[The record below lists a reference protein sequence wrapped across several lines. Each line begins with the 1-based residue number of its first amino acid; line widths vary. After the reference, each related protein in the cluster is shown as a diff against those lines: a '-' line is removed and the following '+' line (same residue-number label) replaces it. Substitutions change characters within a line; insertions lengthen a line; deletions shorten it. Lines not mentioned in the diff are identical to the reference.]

1 MKASPP
7 NRQHAAAYTLVELLL
22 VIAIIILLVS
32 MLLSGIAAV
41 RESARRTKA
50 RSEVNAIRHAF
61 QAYYLEYTRW
71 PSNLVAGHPDNE
83 GTPGI
88 PVTASVLNMLS
99 GQNLSGNNPRL
110 LRFME
115 IPNSATSSPDGAYL
129 DPWGQ
134 TNKYMCDFDNNGT
147 LTLQIAGSTDLVDVA
162 VGVWSTGRN
171 RRDATPEDQQ
181 DDICTWR

>member
-7 NRQHAAAYTLVELLL
+7 NRRHAAAFTLIELLL

-41 RESARRTKA
+41 RENARRTKA
-50 RSEVNAIRHAF
+50 RGDVNAIRHAF

-71 PSNLVAGHPDNE
+71 PSNLVAGCPDNE

-99 GQNLSGNNPRL
+99 GQNLSGL
-110 LRFME
+110 SL
-115 IPNSATSSPDGAYL
+115 IH
-129 DPWGQ
+129 
-134 TNKYMCDFDNNGT
+134 
-147 LTLQIAGSTDLVDVA
+147 I
-162 VGVWSTGRN
+162 
-171 RRDATPEDQQ
+171 
-181 DDICTWR
+181 